1 MENKSTI
8 FDWFLLILKRDLALS
23 FKKSVTF
30 LIPLVFFLIVI
41 SFFPLALGPEKGF
54 LSLLSPGVIWV
65 AALHSS
71 LLAVESIFNED
82 FRDGTL
88 DHILLSGE
96 PPFVLIFAKVFAHWL
111 ITGAPILLASLI
123 STLFLFMPEGIM
135 IPLLSSLLIGTLL
148 LSLLGALGGAL
159 SIGKTAILSAIIVLP
174 LSVPVLLLGTAT
186 ITAAINQQDYSSY
199 HYFLGAMLAIG
210 VPGLCVA
217 IIEAISLNYE

>member
-30 LIPLVFFLIVI
+30 LIPLVFFLILI

-65 AALHSS
+65 AALLSS

-199 HYFLGAMLAIG
+199 LYFLGAMLAIG

>member
-65 AALHSS
+65 AALLSS

-199 HYFLGAMLAIG
+199 LYFLGAMLAIG

>member
-8 FDWFLLILKRDLALS
+8 FDWFLLILKRDLGLS

-41 SFFPLALGPEKGF
+41 SFFPLALGPEKRF

-65 AALHSS
+65 AALLSS

-199 HYFLGAMLAIG
+199 LYFLGAMLAIG

>member
-1 MENKSTI
+1 
-8 FDWFLLILKRDLALS
+8 
-23 FKKSVTF
+23 
-30 LIPLVFFLIVI
+30 
-41 SFFPLALGPEKGF
+41 
-54 LSLLSPGVIWV
+54 
-65 AALHSS
+65 
-71 LLAVESIFNED
+71 
-82 FRDGTL
+82 
-88 DHILLSGE
+88 
-96 PPFVLIFAKVFAHWL
+96 
-111 ITGAPILLASLI
+111 
-123 STLFLFMPEGIM
+123 MPEGIM

-199 HYFLGAMLAIG
+199 LYFLGAMLAIG

>member
-65 AALHSS
+65 AALLSS

-111 ITGAPILLASLI
+111 ITGVPILLASLI

-186 ITAAINQQDYSSY
+186 ITAAINQQDYFSY
-199 HYFLGAMLAIG
+199 LYFLGAMLAIG

-217 IIEAISLNYE
+217 IVEAISLNYE

>member
-65 AALHSS
+65 AALLSS

-186 ITAAINQQDYSSY
+186 ITAAINQQDYFSY
-199 HYFLGAMLAIG
+199 LYFLA
-210 VPGLCVA
+210 
-217 IIEAISLNYE
+217 